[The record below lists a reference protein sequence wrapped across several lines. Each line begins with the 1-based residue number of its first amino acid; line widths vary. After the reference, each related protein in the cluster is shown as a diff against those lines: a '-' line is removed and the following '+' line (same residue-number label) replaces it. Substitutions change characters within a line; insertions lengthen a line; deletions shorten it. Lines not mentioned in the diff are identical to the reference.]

1 MCFEDVFFSGKN
13 PFKTLSLINEEAVAE
28 LSTSEG
34 EKCAGKI
41 FLNLSKHSFPKS
53 ESARMQEIL
62 GSFSFPPNAL
72 ILALEVTFSFR
83 KVKRREECFIM
94 IGLWFHFG

>member
-34 EKCAGKI
+34 EKMCR
-41 FLNLSKHSFPKS
+41 
-53 ESARMQEIL
+53 EDIL
-62 GSFSFPPNAL
+62 KPF
-72 ILALEVTFSFR
+72 
-83 KVKRREECFIM
+83 
-94 IGLWFHFG
+94 